1 MDRSDA
7 IFLRQVAKVHE
18 YSRLFTR
25 HSIKLECNGAFIKSR
40 ESFEYL
46 LISPRFLIKISCK
59 KLVCYDF
66 PINTLAFP
74 KTLFNFKF
82 FKRSFTS
89 IAN

>member
-46 LISPRFLIKISCK
+46 LISPRFLIKSRVK
-59 KLVCYDF
+59 TRLLRF
-66 PINTLAFP
+66 SNQHLGFP